1 MRPIVCVYD
10 GLRAI
15 CSEKWFAVPFLAE
28 LWAFKRNEKEK
39 SLDNQ
44 GLRCCCWRRRR
55 EGAPVSTSKLLVLN
69 NQNPTAFDGAFKHY
83 FGTPQWITFWRTEV
97 MVALR

>member
-15 CSEKWFAVPFLAE
+15 CSEKRFAVPFLAE

-44 GLRCCCWRRRR
+44 LII
-55 EGAPVSTSKLLVLN
+55 EGFLFSYTLDN
-69 NQNPTAFDGAFKHY
+69 
-83 FGTPQWITFWRTEV
+83 
-97 MVALR
+97 